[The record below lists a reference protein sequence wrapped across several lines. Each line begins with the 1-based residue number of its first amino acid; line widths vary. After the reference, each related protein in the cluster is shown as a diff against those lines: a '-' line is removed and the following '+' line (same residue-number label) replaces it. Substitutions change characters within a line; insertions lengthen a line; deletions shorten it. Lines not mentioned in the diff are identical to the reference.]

1 MTSILKVSE
10 IQDPTNGNTAL
21 TINSS
26 GIIKPS
32 HSGAVVAMR
41 HYSNSTRSSLS
52 NSNDGTLWTFT
63 DTKLFGT
70 ETDII
75 VYVNL
80 IGKDDASGVMGTYI
94 EYGGSR
100 SYSISYTYDTT
111 AYNKMMTGSSKATG
125 IGSGSNTV
133 TIGWNTADSAS
144 SKPFQVLNPNSTD
157 DTRNHQHVSTAIVYE
172 VIA

>member
-1 MTSILKVSE
+1 MTGIIKVDT
-10 IQDPTNGNTAL
+10 IQNNGGTTGL

-26 GIIKPS
+26 GVIKPS
-32 HSGAVVAMR
+32 HSGAVIAMR
-41 HYSNSTRSSLS
+41 HYSNSTRTAVS

-63 DTKLFGT
+63 DAKLLGT

-100 SYSISYTYDTT
+100 SYSISYTYEPTD
-111 AYNKMMTGSSKATG
+111 YNKMMTGSSKATG
-125 IGSGSNTV
+125 IGSGNNTV
-133 TIGWNTADSAS
+133 TIGWNTANSS
-144 SKPFQVLNPNSTD
+144 NSKPFQVLNPNGTD
-157 DTRNHQHVSTAIVYE
+157 DSRSHQHVSTAIVYE
-172 VIA
+172 VMA

>member
-1 MTSILKVSE
+1 MASILKVDT
-10 IQDPTNGNTAL
+10 IKHKDGTTAL
-21 TINSS
+21 TLDSN
-26 GIIKPS
+26 GVIKPTA
-32 HSGAVVAMR
+32 SGQVVAVR
-41 HYSNSTRSSLS
+41 HYSNSTRSALS
-52 NSNDGTLWTFT
+52 NSNNGTLWTFT

-75 VYVNL
+75 VQVNL

-100 SYSISYTYDTT
+100 SYSISYTYEVT
-111 AYNKMMTGSSKATG
+111 AYNKIMTGSSKATG
-125 IGSGSNTV
+125 ISSGNNTV

-157 DTRNHQHVSTAIVYE
+157 DTRNHQHVSTATVYE
-172 VIA
+172 IMA